1 MPTLTPAVDPE
12 FITYAAAARLLS
24 VSVDTIERR
33 VKAKVLQRYDID
45 NPDGSRAARRVRR
58 ADVLRLAKPVDPDGF
73 AHPVPG
79 GAR

>member
-1 MPTLTPAVDPE
+1 MPKLTPAVDPE

-33 VKAKVLQRYDID
+33 VRAKALQRYEID
-45 NPDGSRAARRVRR
+45 NPDGGRAARRVRR
-58 ADVLRLAKPVDPDGF
+58 SDVLALAKPVDPDGF
-73 AHPVPG
+73 AHAIPG